1 MKRNTANAVLISA
14 MAFATT
20 TVLMAGGPM
29 EYEINR
35 STINGG
41 GVMRSVGG
49 DFEMSSTIGQPDA
62 GKMSGGDFELAGGFW
77 FELPPT
83 DCNDDVIVSLL
94 DHETFTACLSG
105 PDGGID
111 ASPCSCFD
119 VDGDGDITLSDFAQL
134 QAGFTGQ

>member
-1 MKRNTANAVLISA
+1 MKQGQYWIAIGVCAFGLSA
-14 MAFATT
+14 IAGIEPQAF
-20 TVLMAGGPM
+20 
-29 EYEINR
+29 EIAR
-35 STINGG
+35 STIDSG

-77 FELPPT
+77 FALPPT
-83 DCNDDVIVSLL
+83 DCNDDGIVSLL

-111 ASPCSCFD
+111 ASPCPCFD
-119 VDGDGDITLSDFAQL
+119 VDGDGDITLSDYAIL
-134 QAGFTGQ
+134 QRGFTRP

>member
-1 MKRNTANAVLISA
+1 

-20 TVLMAGGPM
+20 TVLMAGGPT

-49 DFEMSSTIGQPDA
+49 DFEMSGTIGQPDA
-62 GKMSGGDFELAGGFW
+62 GIMTGGGFQLTGGFW
-77 FELPPT
+77 FESPLT
-83 DCNDDVIVSLL
+83 DCNEDGIVSLL

-111 ASPCSCFD
+111 ASPCPCFD
-119 VDGDGDITLSDFAQL
+119 VDGDGDGDITLSDYARL
-134 QAGFTGQ
+134 QAGFTGN